1 MAYLGADL
9 TDKVAVV
16 TGGSGVLGREFC
28 LALLKAGAKV
38 AILGIDEK
46 MGEEAVAYLNE
57 QGYDQVKSIECDVLN
72 KEKIE
77 AARLEVNNAFGT
89 CDILVNAAGGNH
101 PKGTTSKEF
110 YESGDENSSDD
121 ITSFFDLDVKG
132 IDFVFALNYMGT
144 LLPSQ
149 VFGQDMVDKEV
160 ASIINI
166 SSMNA
171 FTPLTKIPAYSGA
184 KAAVNNFTQWL
195 AVHFANTNIRVNA
208 IAPGFFETAQNKAL
222 LRNED
227 GTYSERANKILVNTP
242 KGRFGKPE
250 ELLGTLMFLTN
261 NEASGFIT
269 GVVIP
274 IDGGFNAYSGV

>member
-1 MAYLGADL
+1 MAYLGANL

-46 MGEEAVAYLNE
+46 MGEETVAYLNG

-77 AARLEVNNAFGT
+77 AARVEVNKAFGT

-110 YESGDENSSDD
+110 YEAGDENSSDD

-149 VFGQDMVDKEV
+149 VFGQDMVDKKN

-227 GTYSERANKILVNTP
+227 GTYSDRANKILVNTP

>member
-1 MAYLGADL
+1 MAYLGANL

-46 MGEEAVAYLNE
+46 MGEETVVYLNG

-77 AARLEVNNAFGT
+77 AARVEVNKAFGT

-110 YESGDENSSDD
+110 YEAGDENSSDD

-149 VFGQDMVDKEV
+149 VFGQDMVDKKN

-227 GTYSERANKILVNTP
+227 GTYSDRANKILVNTP

-261 NEASGFIT
+261 NQASGFIT

>member
-16 TGGSGVLGREFC
+16 TGGSGVLGREFS

-46 MGEEAVAYLNE
+46 MGEEAVTYLNE

-110 YESGDENSSDD
+110 YEAGDENSSDD
-121 ITSFFDLDVKG
+121 ITSFFDLDIKG

-149 VFGQDMVDKEV
+149 VFGQDMVDKK
-160 ASIINI
+160 ATSIINI

>member
-1 MAYLGADL
+1 MAYLGANL

-46 MGEEAVAYLNE
+46 MGEETVVYLNG

-77 AARLEVNNAFGT
+77 AARVEVNKAFGT

-110 YESGDENSSDD
+110 YEAGDENSSDD

-149 VFGQDMVDKEV
+149 VFG
-160 ASIINI
+160 
-166 SSMNA
+166 
-171 FTPLTKIPAYSGA
+171 
-184 KAAVNNFTQWL
+184 
-195 AVHFANTNIRVNA
+195 
-208 IAPGFFETAQNKAL
+208 
-222 LRNED
+222 
-227 GTYSERANKILVNTP
+227 
-242 KGRFGKPE
+242 
-250 ELLGTLMFLTN
+250 
-261 NEASGFIT
+261 
-269 GVVIP
+269 
-274 IDGGFNAYSGV
+274 

>member
-89 CDILVNAAGGNH
+89 CDILINAAGGNH

-110 YESGDENSSDD
+110 YESGDETSSDD

-261 NEASGFIT
+261 NQASGFIT